1 MLKNVKADVLLPA
14 LGLST
19 DDWRVVLVIALGEPV
34 ETVEIVPVGEDGSI
48 RYYRDEQGVHYV
60 PKRSVEE
67 IMV

>member
-1 MLKNVKADVLLPA
+1 
-14 LGLST
+14 
-19 DDWRVVLVIALGEPV
+19 LVIALGEPV

-60 PKRSVEE
+60 PKRTDEE